1 MQVNLRLNTDVPRG
15 SAIAL
20 ELRVG
25 PAPSQAG
32 LTVVIQ

>member
-1 MQVNLRLNTDVPRG
+1 MHVNVRLNTDVPRG

-25 PAPSQAG
+25 PAPSQTG
-32 LTVVIQ
+32 LTVAIQ